1 VWVAE
6 WLSCGGVEVRDTINV
21 VSNNPTVC
29 PIIRITMK
37 AVDRLMRVCRP
48 GVVGKN
54 G

>member
-1 VWVAE
+1 VWVAA
-6 WLSCGGVEVRDTINV
+6 WRPCGEVEVRDTING

-37 AVDRLMRVCRP
+37 AVDQVMRVCRP